1 MALCLVCIGSV
12 ADAKAGI
19 CALRHARACGV
30 LIRDPFLSVCQVHI
44 VSRHG
49 KSRCPTP
56 APPIR
61 PFHSI
66 GRHFCCAVR
75 PLSKPPAAPPAHPQI
90 FGKPKKMPFRVSGP
104 ALSHSTL
111 PDTARSL
118 CFGPNPA
125 ASSAI
130 PVTGSI
136 LCISECAPGIG
147 VSYHGCFVI
156 IGRLLAPQD
165 KMCCLAGCFRF
176 PLANFCMHVR
186 SKADANSPHSYSP
199 IARLIF

>member
-1 MALCLVCIGSV
+1 MQKPVSV
-12 ADAKAGI
+12 P
-19 CALRHARACGV
+19 CVMRVHGV

-44 VSRHG
+44 VSRRG
-49 KSRCPTP
+49 KSRCPLQRHP
-56 APPIR
+56 YGHSI
-61 PFHSI
+61 PFHWPAFLLR
-66 GRHFCCAVR
+66 G
-75 PLSKPPAAPPAHPQI
+75 PPPVQPPRRSAGTSPN
-90 FGKPKKMPFRVSGP
+90 FRQAQKNAVSGP

-136 LCISECAPGIG
+136 LCISECTPGIG

-156 IGRLLAPQD
+156 IGRLLPQD
-165 KMCCLAGCFRF
+165 KMCW
-176 PLANFCMHVR
+176 
-186 SKADANSPHSYSP
+186 P
-199 IARLIF
+199 IFQICR

>member
-1 MALCLVCIGSV
+1 MQKPVSV
-12 ADAKAGI
+12 P
-19 CALRHARACGV
+19 CVMRVHGV

-49 KSRCPTP
+49 KSRCPLQRHP
-56 APPIR
+56 YG
-61 PFHSI
+61 HSI
-66 GRHFCCAVR
+66 PLAGIFAARSAPCPNPPPLRRH
-75 PLSKPPAAPPAHPQI
+75 I
-90 FGKPKKMPFRVSGP
+90 PKFSASPKNAVSGP

-136 LCISECAPGIG
+136 LCISECTPGIG

-156 IGRLLAPQD
+156 IGRLLPQQIRCVVWPVAFD
-165 KMCCLAGCFRF
+165 FRW
-176 PLANFCMHVR
+176 
-186 SKADANSPHSYSP
+186 P
-199 IARLIF
+199 IFQFLHDGAA

>member
-1 MALCLVCIGSV
+1 MAKR
-12 ADAKAGI
+12 DAHSSATHTAI
-19 CALRHARACGV
+19 
-30 LIRDPFLSVCQVHI
+30 
-44 VSRHG
+44 
-49 KSRCPTP
+49 
-56 APPIR
+56 
-61 PFHSI
+61 PFHWPAFLLR
-66 GRHFCCAVR
+66 G
-75 PLSKPPAAPPAHPQI
+75 PPPVQPPRRSAGTSPN
-90 FGKPKKMPFRVSGP
+90 FRQAQKNAVSGP

-136 LCISECAPGIG
+136 LCISECTPGIG

-156 IGRLLAPQD
+156 IGRLLPQD

-176 PLANFCMHVR
+176 PLAAISNFCMTAPHDGRKQTQIR
-186 SKADANSPHSYSP
+186 SG
-199 IARLIF
+199 RLIF

>member
-1 MALCLVCIGSV
+1 MENR
-12 ADAKAGI
+12 DAHSSATHTAI
-19 CALRHARACGV
+19 
-30 LIRDPFLSVCQVHI
+30 
-44 VSRHG
+44 
-49 KSRCPTP
+49 
-56 APPIR
+56 
-61 PFHSI
+61 PFHWPAFLLR
-66 GRHFCCAVR
+66 G
-75 PLSKPPAAPPAHPQI
+75 PPPVQTPRRSAGTSPN
-90 FGKPKKMPFRVSGP
+90 FRQAQKNAVSGP

-136 LCISECAPGIG
+136 LCISECTPGIG

-156 IGRLLAPQD
+156 IGRLLPQD

-176 PLANFCMHVR
+176 PLANF
-186 SKADANSPHSYSP
+186 S
-199 IARLIF
+199 IFA

>member
-1 MALCLVCIGSV
+1 MENR
-12 ADAKAGI
+12 DA
-19 CALRHARACGV
+19 H
-30 LIRDPFLSVCQVHI
+30 S
-44 VSRHG
+44 S
-49 KSRCPTP
+49 

-75 PLSKPPAAPPAHPQI
+75 PLSKPPAAPPARTYPN
-90 FGKPKKMPFRVSGP
+90 FRQAQKNAVSGP

-111 PDTARSL
+111 PDTTRSL

-165 KMCCLAGCFRF
+165 KMFGRLLSIPAGQFHDGRKQTQI
-176 PLANFCMHVR
+176 R
-186 SKADANSPHSYSP
+186 PHASP
-199 IARLIF
+199 IARLIFF